1 MVRLL
6 LSRFICASSNRANV
20 LTANGMKQLC
30 ILSLLLFTVQF
41 FVTPHT
47 TRAATTFSIESVDI
61 GLGQADLKETTLSVI
76 RWVLGIMTLV
86 AVVMIIV
93 SIVVAATSSDG
104 DRAEKAK
111 KGIAGAVIGLIIIL
125 LAWAIVFFVART
137 TTNVTS
143 NS

>member
-1 MVRLL
+1 MRKYFFFALL
-6 LSRFICASSNRANV
+6 V
-20 LTANGMKQLC
+20 LPIFCLAA
-30 ILSLLLFTVQF
+30 
-41 FVTPHT
+41 PHT
-47 TRAATTFSIESVDI
+47 THAATTFSIESVDI
-61 GLGQADLKETTLSVI
+61 GLGQADLKATTLNVI
-76 RWVLGIMTLV
+76 RWVLSIMTLV

-93 SIVVAATSSDG
+93 SIIVAATSGES

-137 TTNVTS
+137 TANVTA